1 MKIVPIFADRL
12 FAFHYENEADNELGR
27 LLKLWNDTSYLYQFV
42 TQHRDDGPKDVSILA
57 LINQIIENANDI
69 DNRLNEISSDESRSL
84 EEFFRP
90 LHNQE
95 YRIVELSKQ
104 KGRKNYLRIY
114 TLARI
119 IHKGVYFKTICLH
132 KWAPARFFILIVT
145 GLRFRKKIFTSPHFY
160 WPIAFHDE
168 TLINN
173 PGKNQ

>member
-1 MKIVPIFADRL
+1 MKIVPIFSDRL

-27 LLKLWNDTSYLYQFV
+27 LLKLWNDTSYLYQFI

-114 TLARI
+114 AIRI
-119 IHKGVYFKTICLH
+119 SKNCFVI
-132 KWAPARFFILIVT
+132 T
-145 GLRFRKKIFTSPHFY
+145 GGAIKFHHLNKQREHTQKEMKKINKCRDFLRGNGVFDSDSFY
-160 WPIAFHDE
+160 EFLNE
-168 TLINN
+168 E
-173 PGKNQ
+173 K